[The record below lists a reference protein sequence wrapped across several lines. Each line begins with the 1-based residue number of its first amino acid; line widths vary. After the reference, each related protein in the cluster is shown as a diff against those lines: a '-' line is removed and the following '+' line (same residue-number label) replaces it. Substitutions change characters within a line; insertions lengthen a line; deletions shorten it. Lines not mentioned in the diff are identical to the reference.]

1 MLHSELDSFILKS
14 KSLWY
19 SGIDAH
25 LDVDSHAGQAWV
37 GLRVGLGHGHP
48 PAVQP
53 HVQRKKESP
62 SRQLRRARRA
72 EARLLAAAVSTT
84 EKVTVRTIVDS
95 DTEKVTSRDDKSED
109 STEVTTGREDPSEI
123 DVVEEIAAN
132 FSDLNGEVRDE
143 FCTNEEYAEKS
154 LGGTPSTTFRFI
166 IKDSSL
172 CKSQEAFENKLK
184 HEFKKA
190 KIDKS
195 THNFLISRYEQF
207 ENESKF

>member
-1 MLHSELDSFILKS
+1 MLHSELDSFILKF

-25 LDVDSHAGQAWV
+25 LDVDTHAGQAWV

-143 FCTNEEYAEKS
+143 FCTLQMKS
-154 LGGTPSTTFRFI
+154 MLKTLLVEPLPPPS
-166 IKDSSL
+166 DSSL
-172 CKSQEAFENKLK
+172 KIPLSAKVKKHLK
-184 HEFKKA
+184 
-190 KIDKS
+190 I
-195 THNFLISRYEQF
+195 N
-207 ENESKF
+207 